1 MTRAI
6 FDFRAGEKTLQLG
19 KTTRIMGIV
28 NMTPDS
34 FSDGGRYNIVESAM
48 ERCLTMQEA
57 GVDIIDIGGESS
69 RPGANRVSPGEEL
82 DRIMPL
88 VEMLRPET
96 DTLLSIDTCKAE
108 VAETALRAGADI
120 INDISALRHSP
131 GMAETV
137 SRFQAGLILMHMRG
151 NPSTMHLLE
160 PSPDIM
166 SEVIEE
172 LQISLDKAVR
182 LKVSRDRII
191 LDPGIGFGKN
201 HQENL
206 LLLNRLPQLAE
217 LGFPLLVGT
226 SRKRFI
232 GAILDRPVT
241 ERLSGTIASSVVAIL
256 NGSHILRVHDV
267 AEMKEAA
274 EIVDSITLEKLNRC

>member
-6 FDFRAGEKTLQLG
+6 FNFRAGEKTLQLG
-19 KTTRIMGIV
+19 KSTRIMGIV

-48 ERCLTMQEA
+48 ERCLAMLEA

-69 RPGANRVSPGEEL
+69 RPGAGRVSPEEEL

-96 DTLLSIDTCKAE
+96 DALLSIDTCKAE
-108 VAETALRAGADI
+108 VAETALRSGADI

-137 SRFQAGLILMHMRG
+137 SRFQAGLIVMHMRG
-151 NPSTMHLLE
+151 NPSNMHLLE

-191 LDPGIGFGKN
+191 VDPGIGFGKN

-232 GAILDRPVT
+232 GAVLDRPVT

-256 NGSHILRVHDV
+256 NGAHILRVHDA

-274 EIVDSITLEKLNRC
+274 EVVDSITLEKLTRC